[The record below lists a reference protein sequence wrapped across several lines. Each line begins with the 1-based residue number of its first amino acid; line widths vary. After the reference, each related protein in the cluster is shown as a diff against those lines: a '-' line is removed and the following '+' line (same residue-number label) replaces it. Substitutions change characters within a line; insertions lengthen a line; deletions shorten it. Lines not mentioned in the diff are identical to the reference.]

1 MWSAIKIGAAL
12 VGVVLLA
19 FFVTPQARAD
29 DVADAQIFV
38 RSLADKAISQL
49 TSPSMSQGERE
60 KAFRGLLKEHFDVPA
75 IGRSALGRYWRV
87 ATPEEQKDYLSL
99 FEDLIV
105 STYAQR
111 FRDYGGEN
119 LDILSAGKTASEEG
133 NASTVLVQSQ
143 ISRNVAKPIRID
155 WRVSQPSTDPNIVDV
170 VIEGVSM
177 VQTQRSEFTSVIVRN
192 GNKVSGL
199 IDELRAKVKTLAPQ

>member
-1 MWSAIKIGAAL
+1 MRSAIKLGAAF

-19 FFVTPQARAD
+19 LTFTPHVRAD
-29 DVADAQIFV
+29 EVADAQTFV
-38 RSLADKAISQL
+38 RTLADKAISQL

-60 KAFRGLLKEHFDVPA
+60 KAFRVLLKEHFDVPA

-87 ATPEEQKDYLSL
+87 ATPEEQKEYLGL

-105 STYAQR
+105 ATYAQR

-119 LDILSAGKTASEEG
+119 LDILGAAKTAGEEG
-133 NASTVLVQSQ
+133 NAVLVQSQ

-192 GNKVSGL
+192 GNKVAGL
-199 IDELRAKVKTLAPQ
+199 IDELRTKVKTLAPQ